1 MDTYQYHWF
10 RSETALRGVRF
21 RAITGVTA
29 GTVLFHTLYVEATA
43 DTMFSY
49 TVDVPQE
56 DERGIRVTCEE
67 HDESEEFQPGYSTV
81 TFHCEHCGYEIEI
94 TAHDLHEWRDF
105 GEMC

>member
-1 MDTYQYHWF
+1 M
-10 RSETALRGVRF
+10 RF